1 MFSKTKDNNGAMPEP
16 AQQPQQQVRRAP
28 PRTAAPSIIS
38 ADMTVVGT
46 VSATGDI
53 QVDGKIEGDIYS
65 TSLTVGEK
73 AVVNGEVRADE
84 VTIRGHLVGGLRARK
99 INLASTCHVEG
110 DIVHNALSVETGAF
124 FQGNIRHSDDP
135 LTDGHGDN
143 RTATS
148 PAKGAA
154 PTSGRPVR
162 QTFAQFN
169 ASQQTGQSGSEDNA
183 SSADDTASNAKAP
196 VNGAAGAASTAG
208 GNANQQRSA
217 AAPQQPAA
225 KGGRPQQPN
234 RNG

>member
-1 MFSKTKDNNGAMPEP
+1 MPEP
-16 AQQPQQQVRRAP
+16 AQPQQQVRRAP

-53 QVDGKIEGDIYS
+53 QVDGKIEGDIFS

-110 DIVHNALSVETGAF
+110 DIIHNALSVETGAF

-135 LTDGHGDN
+135 LTEGHGEN

-148 PAKGAA
+148 PSVKGAQ
-154 PTSGRPVR
+154 PNGGRHVR

-169 ASQQTGQSGSEDNA
+169 QSQQSGDDA
-183 SSADDTASNAKAP
+183 GADDGAGSATTSKA
-196 VNGAAGAASTAG
+196 VNGSG
-208 GNANQQRSA
+208 SA
-217 AAPQQPAA
+217 AASAGSPNQQQRPASAPQSG
-225 KGGRPQQPN
+225 KGRPQQPN